1 MREPIAYQLELLA
14 TTDIISR
21 QIPYSRDTHPP
32 PGFDL
37 NPNQPTSLSKDIK
50 MSSNVGLSTPRG
62 SGTSGY
68 VQRNHAFIKP
78 RNAGY
83 GAPYPP
89 LSEAGAGGFKQ
100 RQPDKKIL
108 EHDRMREVEVRV
120 MEERERLEEENER
133 VEEELENEQKK
144 GKGKGKK
151 SEEDEGD
158 KEEGETTGKAETEKR
173 VLSDEEID
181 ERCEAFRARLLRDL
195 DDDTSTSAAAT
206 QKPKDK
212 KFKAYQVHELA
223 EAKIEESERLRKALG
238 IREDGE
244 TGEISSTRGGGSWR

>member
-1 MREPIAYQLELLA
+1 
-14 TTDIISR
+14 
-21 QIPYSRDTHPP
+21 
-32 PGFDL
+32 
-37 NPNQPTSLSKDIK
+37 

-89 LSEAGAGGFKQ
+89 VADDKLGGGFKQ
-100 RQPDKKIL
+100 RQPDRKIL
-108 EHDRMREVEVRV
+108 EHDRLRGIEVRV

-133 VEEELENEQKK
+133 VEEELSKT
-144 GKGKGKK
+144 KGKGKK
-151 SEEDEGD
+151 GKHDEEE
-158 KEEGETTGKAETEKR
+158 KEEGETSKNENENEKR

-181 ERCEAFRARLLRDL
+181 ERCESLRQKLLQEL
-195 DDDTSTSAAAT
+195 DDEANAPSDSRRDNRGRRAA
-206 QKPKDK
+206 PKEK
-212 KFKAYQVHELA
+212 KQFKAYQVHELA

-238 IREDGE
+238 IREDRE
-244 TGEISSTRGGGSWR
+244 TGEISSGWRDARR